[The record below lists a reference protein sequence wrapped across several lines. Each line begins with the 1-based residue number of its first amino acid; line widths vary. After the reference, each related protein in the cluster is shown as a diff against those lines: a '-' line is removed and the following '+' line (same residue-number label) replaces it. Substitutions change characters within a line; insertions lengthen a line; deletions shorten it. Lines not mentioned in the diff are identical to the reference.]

1 MTPES
6 LSLAQARRIALAA
19 QGFGGSR
26 LGAEGGRVDR
36 RHLHRVLDQ
45 VDVVQ
50 IDSVNV
56 LVRTQEMPL
65 FARLGPHPRDLWTR
79 ALRSGE
85 VFEAWCHEA
94 SLLPVDH
101 WPLLAWKRE
110 EDAAQM
116 WASTRAI
123 ATERP
128 EYLDD
133 VEAQVRDRGAAAGRR
148 ARRPRRPQGRHVGAL
163 RRQAGARVPV
173 LDRSPGGDPRPVD
186 LHPPLRPARAGRCRP
201 RSCARPAPSAHDARK
216 ELLERAARACGVAT
230 DRCLADYHRL
240 NLPASR
246 PLLDELV
253 EEGRLVPVE
262 VRGWDRPTYL
272 HPDARLPRWVRARAL
287 LSPFDSLVWERRRTE
302 ELFGFRYRIE
312 IYVRPEERVHGYYV
326 LPFLLGDRLV
336 ARVDLKA
343 DRAAATLRVQAAYGE
358 DGHDEAEVA
367 DALADELRLL
377 GGWLGLEQVVVAR
390 RGDLA
395 PALRSAVG

>member
-1 MTPES
+1 MTRES
-6 LSLAQARRIALAA
+6 LSLAQAQRIALAA
-19 QGFGGSR
+19 QGLGGDR
-26 LGAEGGRVDR
+26 LGAEGRRVDR

-56 LVRTQEMPL
+56 LVRAQEMPL
-65 FARLGPHPRDLWTR
+65 FARLGPHPRDLWTS
-79 ALRSGE
+79 ALRAGE

-110 EDAAQM
+110 EDAAHM

-128 EYLDD
+128 GYLDD
-133 VEAQVRDRGAAAGRR
+133 VEAQVRDRG
-148 ARRPRRPQGRHVGAL
+148 
-163 RRQAGARVPV
+163 
-173 LDRSPGGDPRPVD
+173 
-186 LHPPLRPARAGRCRP
+186 PLRAGELDDPGTRRVGMWERSDGKRALEYLFSTGRLVATRHPSTFTRLYDLPERLLPAEVL
-201 RSCARPAPSAHDARK
+201 ARPAPSAHDARK

-240 NLPASR
+240 NLTASR
-246 PLLDELV
+246 PLLAELV

-287 LSPFDSLVWERRRTE
+287 LSPFDSLVWERRRTA
-302 ELFGFRYRIE
+302 ELFGFRYRVE

-343 DRAAATLRVQAAYGE
+343 DRAASTLRVQA
-358 DGHDEAEVA
+358 GHAEAGVDEGDVAEG
-367 DALADELRLL
+367 LADELRLL
-377 GGWLGLEQVVVAR
+377 AGWLELEQVEVVP

-395 PALRSAVG
+395 PALRATVG